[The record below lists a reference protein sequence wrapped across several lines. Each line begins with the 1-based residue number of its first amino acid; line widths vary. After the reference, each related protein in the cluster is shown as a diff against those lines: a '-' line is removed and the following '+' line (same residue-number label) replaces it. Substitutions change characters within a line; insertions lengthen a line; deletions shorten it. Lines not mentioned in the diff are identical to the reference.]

1 MITILRNAIRKLHF
15 ATCIFLCFSQLLF
28 SGCFK
33 LRGHYGTKS
42 YDQVERPVNPA
53 DVLLPDGYAIEMV
66 SGNFNFPSGITI
78 DDQGRIYILEAG
90 YSYGEIFTVPKLLR
104 LESDGKHTL
113 IAQGSKNG
121 PWTAVDFYQGNFYI
135 SEGGSME
142 GGRILKVTPDGKM
155 TRLVENLPSYGDHHT
170 DGVVV
175 GDDGYIYFGQG
186 TATNSAIVG
195 KDNFDFG
202 WLSRKKDFHDIPC
215 EDVILTGENYET
227 ENVLSEEKEKVH
239 TGAFVPFGTKTVK
252 GQIIKGNVPCN
263 GAVMRIPLNGGNVE
277 LVAWGFRNPFGLAF
291 SPDGNLYVTDNGF
304 DERGSRPVFGA
315 GDLLFKV
322 KSNTW
327 YGWPDF
333 SGIDSLSGED
343 YKARKIRPKSLLQ
356 KHPNIPPAP
365 IATFGVHSSS
375 NGLDFSTSNNF
386 GHKGEAFVAQFGD
399 MAPGVGNIYG
409 PVGFKVVKVNV
420 VTGDISDF
428 AVNRGSVNGPASTL
442 KHGGLERPVALKFS
456 ADGNTLYVVDFGVLE
471 MPEKGPAPK
480 QHTGVL
486 WKITKR

>member
-1 MITILRNAIRKLHF
+1 MKMKTIL
-15 ATCIFLCFSQLLF
+15 LLSCVSLVL

-42 YDQVERPVNPA
+42 YDVVARPVNSN
-53 DVLLPDGYAIEMV
+53 DIIVPDGYKIEALPG
-66 SGNFNFPSGITI
+66 SFNFPSGITI
-78 DDQGRIYILEAG
+78 DDSGNVYVLEAG

-104 LESDGKHTL
+104 VEASGKQTV
-113 IAQGSKNG
+113 IAEGSKNG
-121 PWTAVDFYQGNFYI
+121 PWTAVDYYKGHFYI
-135 SEGGSME
+135 SEGGSLE
-142 GGRILKVTPDGKM
+142 GGRILKVTPEGKIS
-155 TRLVENLPSYGDHHT
+155 RLVENLPSFGDHHT

-202 WLSRKKDFHDIPC
+202 WLARKKDFHDIPC
-215 EDVILTGENYET
+215 EDIILNGENYET
-227 ENVLSEEKEKVH
+227 ENVLSEDKEKVQ

-252 GQIIKGNVPCN
+252 GQTIKGSLPCN
-263 GAVMRIPLNGGNVE
+263 GAVMRLPINGGNVE

-291 SPDGNLYVTDNGF
+291 SPDGSLFVTDNGF

-322 KSNTW
+322 KAGTW

-333 SGIDSLSGED
+333 SGADSLSGEN

-356 KHPNIPPAP
+356 KYPNKPPAP
-365 IATFGVHSSS
+365 VATFGVHSSS
-375 NGLDFSTSNNF
+375 NGIDFSTSSTF
-386 GHKGEAFVAQFGD
+386 GHKGDAFVAQFGD
-399 MAPGVGNIYG
+399 MAPNVGNIYG
-409 PVGFKVVKVNV
+409 PVGFKLVKVNV
-420 VTGDISDF
+420 ETGDISDF
-428 AVNRGSVNGPASTL
+428 AVNKDSKNGPASTM
-442 KHGGLERPVALKFS
+442 KGGGLERPIAVKFS
-456 ADGNTLYVVDFGVLE
+456 RDGNTLYVVDFGVLE

-480 QHTGVL
+480 QNTGML
-486 WKITKR
+486 WKISKL